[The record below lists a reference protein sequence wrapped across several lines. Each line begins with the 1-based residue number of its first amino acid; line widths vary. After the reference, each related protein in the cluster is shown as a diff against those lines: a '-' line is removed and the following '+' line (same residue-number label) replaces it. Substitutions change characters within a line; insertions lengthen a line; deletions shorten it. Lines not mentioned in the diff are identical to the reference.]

1 VKRHDKLH
9 DLSAHELSQAFRAT
23 SFLRS
28 RRRTALA
35 ASTREKERS
44 TAIYV
49 VDAEDGRFY
58 KTTTCS
64 ASEFNVRFAPRAAI
78 PQAASLL
85 QQKSQNGFLGHEV
98 KLNTRYNP
106 AYVRFARRRHQ
117 LMSTVRHGILE
128 SPSDDQLW
136 GPAMDPIHPL

>member
-1 VKRHDKLH
+1 M
-9 DLSAHELSQAFRAT
+9 
-23 SFLRS
+23 
-28 RRRTALA
+28 
-35 ASTREKERS
+35 
-44 TAIYV
+44 Y
-49 VDAEDGRFY
+49 
-58 KTTTCS
+58 
-64 ASEFNVRFAPRAAI
+64 VRFAPRAAI

-85 QQKSQNGFLGHEV
+85 QQKSQNGFLGHGV

-106 AYVRFARRRHQ
+106 AYVRFARSRHQ